1 MTFST
6 SESEMQQ
13 ATTPATAVG
22 KTLNKA
28 EKKTSARSK
37 HVKPSHPPTSDMVDY
52 ERLAPFIRK
61 YLKTAVQSGSLI
73 QTKGKGASGSF
84 KLAAGGSTTNASKKV
99 AKKLVKSADGANK
112 NASPTMA
119 ADKKNTSPA
128 RSTST
133 VSRSKKRA
141 AIAKE
146 KKSKLT
152 KSPSKAKKANKSPTK
167 KPKAPKPKTVKSVT
181 APKKVTSPK
190 KKKRNTAVQSGS
202 LIQTKGKGASGSFKL
217 AAGGSTTNA
226 SKKVAKKLVKSADGA
241 NKNASPTMAA
251 DKKNTSPARSTS
263 TVSRSK
269 KRAAIAKEKKSKL
282 TKSPSI
288 AKKANKSPTKKPKAP
303 KPKTVKSVTA
313 PKKVTSPKKKK

>member
-22 KTLNKA
+22 KTLKKA

-37 HVKPSHPPTSDMVDY
+37 HVKPSHPPTSDMVNSAIKGLKERSGSSLQAIKNHKVDS

-84 KLAAGGSTTNASKKV
+84 KLAAGGSTTNVV

-190 KKKRNTAVQSGS
+190 KKK
-202 LIQTKGKGASGSFKL
+202 
-217 AAGGSTTNA
+217 
-226 SKKVAKKLVKSADGA
+226 
-241 NKNASPTMAA
+241 
-251 DKKNTSPARSTS
+251 
-263 TVSRSK
+263 
-269 KRAAIAKEKKSKL
+269 
-282 TKSPSI
+282 
-288 AKKANKSPTKKPKAP
+288 
-303 KPKTVKSVTA
+303 
-313 PKKVTSPKKKK
+313 